1 MAKGLVYY
9 EQDFIATAQAKT
21 GHTVEEWMDI
31 IRGSGIE
38 PKQNTILKWLK
49 ATHGMNHTQAT
60 YMAGIYLNGGQA
72 VYDYAVLMGKL
83 FEGKATL
90 LEWEKEIERC
100 VLAALG
106 EYDPEYPVEFLPT
119 KNTVSVEGKKIFA
132 CVTPTKST
140 LRVGL
145 DLGDQ
150 PFDKVVQKVKG
161 LGAMPNLT
169 HMIEINSPADIND
182 ALIDY
187 FGQAY
192 HRVHGKGKR
201 QSYNT

>member
-21 GHTVEEWMDI
+21 GHTVEEWMEI
-31 IRGSGIE
+31 IREAGIE

-49 ATHGMNHTQAT
+49 ATHGMNHTQAN
-60 YMAGIYLNGGQA
+60 YMARIYRNGGQP
-72 VYDYAVLMGKL
+72 VYDYPVLMGKL

-90 LEWEKEIERC
+90 LEWTKEIERR
-100 VLAALG
+100 VLAAL
-106 EYDPEYPVEFLPT
+106 EDFDPEYPVEFLPT
-119 KNTVSVEGKKIFA
+119 KSNVSVEGRKIFA
-132 CVTPTKST
+132 CVTPTKNS

-150 PFDKVVQKVKG
+150 PFDEVIQKAKG

-169 HMIEINSPADIND
+169 HMIEITSENDIND
-182 ALIDY
+182 SLIDH

-192 HRVHGKGKR
+192 RRVHG
-201 QSYNT
+201 